1 MEELEIRRND
11 SAFYVE
17 QDGKRVAE
25 MTYSRNREAG
35 IVIIDH
41 TQADVSLRGKG
52 LPKKMVAAAVAWARA
67 EKIKLMPLCPY
78 AQHVFDTTP
87 EFEDVRLR

>member
-1 MEELEIRRND
+1 MEELEIRRGD
-11 SAFYVE
+11 GAFYVE

-25 MTYSRNREAG
+25 MTFSRNREAG
-35 IVIIDH
+35 IAIIDH

-52 LPKKMVAAAVAWARA
+52 VPKKMVAAAVAWARA
-67 EKIKLMPLCPY
+67 EKIKLLPLCPY